1 MLDYYDELRRE
12 GEDIKRQQIMLIW
25 SFKMKRQHDGRLSKY
40 KARLCYHRG
49 QKQWDIQYW
58 ETYFPVVTWTAVRT
72 LLVLSKV
79 YNLHTKSIDVTIS
92 YPQANIKV
100 PIYLDTPKEIDS
112 GEGSDKLVLKLKK
125 NIYGLND
132 AGLTWR

>member
-1 MLDYYDELRRE
+1 M
-12 GEDIKRQQIMLIW
+12 
-25 SFKMKRQHDGRLSKY
+25 
-40 KARLCYHRG
+40 
-49 QKQWDIQYW
+49 
-58 ETYFPVVTWTAVRT
+58 TWTAVRT

-79 YNLHTKSIDVTIS
+79 YNLHNKSIDVTIS